1 MQLLIKMAI
10 SLVIIVA
17 ASELAKKIPSAAGLI
32 GVMPL
37 TGALVLAWVYIDS
50 AGDARIMEQFARGAL
65 WGILPSVLFFAAALV
80 CFKRGMPLGT
90 TLAAGFASWLSAG
103 ILHQLLLK

>member
-1 MQLLIKMAI
+1 MHLMIKIMI

-50 AGDARIMEQFARGAL
+50 AGDARVMEQFTRGAL
-65 WGILPSVLFFAAALV
+65 WGMLPSLLFFAAALL

-90 TLAAGFASWLSAG
+90 TLAAGFTSWLAAG